1 MPTVTLLEA
10 SREKVESSETR
21 GICFLSHGNGAG
33 LGWIKLVLMLQ
44 VGKIIPERLAH
55 IDRMVFSGADPTK
68 QLVGLLPSL
77 VAMVM

>member
-1 MPTVTLLEA
+1 MTLLEA
-10 SREKVESSETR
+10 SREKAVSSET
-21 GICFLSHGNGAG
+21 GGVCFLSHGNGAG

-44 VGKIIPERLAH
+44 VGKTIPERLAH
-55 IDRMVFSGADPTK
+55 IDRTAFSGADPAK

>member
-1 MPTVTLLEA
+1 MTLLEA
-10 SREKVESSETR
+10 SREKAVSSET
-21 GICFLSHGNGAG
+21 GGVCFLSHGNGAG

-55 IDRMVFSGADPTK
+55 IDRTAFSGADPAK